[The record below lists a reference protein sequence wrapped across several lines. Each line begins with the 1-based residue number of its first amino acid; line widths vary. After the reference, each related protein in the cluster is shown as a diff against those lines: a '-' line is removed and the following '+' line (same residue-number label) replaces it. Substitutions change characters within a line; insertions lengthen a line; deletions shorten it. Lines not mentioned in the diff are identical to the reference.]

1 MRVIRPLLAALALG
15 CAWPLAAQTSPE
27 PAPAAMPASGPL
39 TMGEVLASSAAQAP
53 QIVEA
58 MARVRQAEGRAL
70 SAEGAF
76 DTVFDIDAQSR
87 VLGYYSGSYLEGK
100 ASRPLTQNGGSIY
113 GGYRVSSGTF
123 PIYEDKAYTDR
134 LGELKIGGLFSL
146 LRDRA
151 IDERRGRIAIAAR
164 DIDAARLEREM
175 VAIGVQA
182 RAAATYQNWVA
193 AGLRLKAY
201 QALLDLAEQR
211 RAGIARQVQLGA
223 RPAILLTEADTNIVR
238 RRALVVRSEQEF
250 GAAANA
256 LSFFYRDENGERIV
270 PGPERLPASLP
281 GFKPTRPGQ
290 PIDRPDVQTLSARLA
305 QSELKLALAE
315 NELKPR
321 LDLRGE
327 LSYDVGKA
335 GPGGKSRDGE
345 EAIVGVRFTVPLQR
359 RSAKGKIAEARAEID
374 GLRTRQQLV
383 REQIAV
389 EVKGIA
395 IAVDGAAKTA
405 RLADDEARLADDLA
419 AAERRRFDLGA
430 SDFFLLNMREEAA
443 TDARVRLLD
452 AQARAALAGIDLAGA
467 TADRAALGLP
477 DGPLP

>member
-1 MRVIRPLLAALALG
+1 MIRRLLLAFALLWSPCLASG
-15 CAWPLAAQTSPE
+15 PLAAQTA
-27 PAPAAMPASGPL
+27 APLAL
-39 TMGEVLASSAAQAP
+39 DEVLRSSALQAP

-76 DTVFDIDAQSR
+76 DTVFDVDAQSR
-87 VLGYYSGSYLEGK
+87 VLGYYSGTYLEGK
-100 ASRPLTQNGGSIY
+100 ATRPLTQNGGQVY
-113 GGYRVSSGTF
+113 GGYRVSAGSF

-134 LGELKIGGLFSL
+134 LGELKIGGLFAL

-151 IDERRGRIAIAAR
+151 IDERRGRIGMAAL

-182 RAAATYQNWVA
+182 RAAAAYQNWVA
-193 AGLRLKAY
+193 AGLRLRTY
-201 QALLDLAEQR
+201 QALLDLAEAR

-223 RPAILLTEADTNIVR
+223 RPSILLTEADTNIVR
-238 RRALVVRSEQEF
+238 RRALVVRSEQDF
-250 GAAANA
+250 GAADNA
-256 LSFFYRDENGERIV
+256 LSFFLRDDNGERVV
-270 PGPERLPASLP
+270 PGPERLPGAIP
-281 GFKPTRPGQ
+281 PFQ
-290 PIDRPDVQTLSARLA
+290 PRKLTGAADRPDLQTLGARLA

-327 LSYDVGKA
+327 LAYDVGA
-335 GPGGKSRDGE
+335 TGRGGKSRSGE
-345 EAIVGVRFTVPLQR
+345 EAIVGLRLTVPLQR
-359 RSAKGKIAEARAEID
+359 RSAKGKIAEAKAEIE
-374 GLRTRQQLV
+374 GLRTRQQLI

-389 EVKGIA
+389 EVKGIT

-405 RLADDEARLADDLA
+405 RLAADEARLADDLA
-419 AAERRRFDLGA
+419 VAERRRFELGA

-452 AQARAALAGIDLAGA
+452 AQARAALAGVDLAGA
-467 TADRAALGLP
+467 SADRAALGLP
-477 DGPLP
+477 EGPLP

>member
-1 MRVIRPLLAALALG
+1 MMRPILLALALG
-15 CAWPLAAQTSPE
+15 CAGPLAAQVRE
-27 PAPAAMPASGPL
+27 APAATPASSPL
-39 TMGEVLASSAAQAP
+39 TLDEVLRTSAAQAP

-76 DTVFDIDAQSR
+76 DTVFDVDAQSR
-87 VLGYYSGSYLEGK
+87 ILGYYSGTYLEGK
-100 ASRPLTQNGGSIY
+100 ATRPLTQNGGQIY

-134 LGELKIGGLFSL
+134 LGELKIGGLFAL
-146 LRDRA
+146 LRDRT
-151 IDERRGRIAIAAR
+151 IDERRGRIAMAAR

-182 RAAATYQNWVA
+182 RAAAAYQNWSA

-201 QALLDLAEQR
+201 QALLDLAEAR

-250 GAAANA
+250 AAAANA
-256 LSFFYRDENGERIV
+256 LSFFFRDDEGQRLT
-270 PGPERLPASLP
+270 PGLERLPGAVPQFTPKKLP
-281 GFKPTRPGQ
+281 SAA
-290 PIDRPDVQTLSARLA
+290 DRPDLQSLGARLA
-305 QSELKLALAE
+305 QSEIKLALAE

-327 LSYDVGKA
+327 LAYDIGA
-335 GPGGKSRDGE
+335 TGSGGKSRNGE
-345 EAIVGVRFTVPLQR
+345 EAIVGLRLTVPLQR
-359 RSAKGKIAEARAEID
+359 RAAKGKIAEARAEIE
-374 GLRTRQQLV
+374 GVRTRQQLI

-389 EVKGIA
+389 EVKGIT

-405 RLADDEARLADDLA
+405 RLAAEEARLADDLA
-419 AAERRRFDLGA
+419 SAERRRFDLGA

-452 AQARAALAGIDLAGA
+452 AQARAALAGVDLAGA
-467 TADRAALGLP
+467 SADRAALGLP
-477 DGPLP
+477 EGPLP

>member
-1 MRVIRPLLAALALG
+1 MIRRPALAAALSLALLWG
-15 CAWPLAAQTSPE
+15 SPLAAQT
-27 PAPAAMPASGPL
+27 APL
-39 TMGEVLASSAAQAP
+39 TLIEVLQSSATQAP

-70 SAEGAF
+70 SADGAF

-87 VLGYYSGSYLEGK
+87 VLGYYSGTYLEGK
-100 ASRPLTQNGGSIY
+100 ATRPLTENGGSLY
-113 GGYRVSSGTF
+113 GGYRVSTGSF
-123 PIYEDKAYTDR
+123 PVYEDKAYTDR
-134 LGELKIGGLFSL
+134 LGELKIGGLFAL

-151 IDERRGRIAIAAR
+151 IDERRGRIALAAR

-201 QALLDLAEQR
+201 QALLVLAEQR

-256 LSFFYRDENGERIV
+256 LSFFLRSESGERLV
-270 PGPERLPASLP
+270 PSADRLPATLP
-281 GFKPTRPGQ
+281 GYRPTRPGQ
-290 PIDRPDVQTLSARLA
+290 PADIPSGRPDVQTLSARLA

-327 LSYDVGKA
+327 LAYDVGPT
-335 GPGGKSRDGE
+335 GRGGKSRSGE
-345 EAIVGVRFTVPLQR
+345 EAIVGVRLTVPLQR
-359 RSAKGKIAEARAEID
+359 RSARGKIAEARAEID

-405 RLADDEARLADDLA
+405 RLASDEARLADDLA

-452 AQARAALAGIDLAGA
+452 AEARAALAGIDLAGA

-477 DGPLP
+477 EGPLP

>member
-1 MRVIRPLLAALALG
+1 MIRHLLLALALLWAG
-15 CAWPLAAQTSPE
+15 PLAAQT
-27 PAPAAMPASGPL
+27 AAPL
-39 TMGEVLASSAAQAP
+39 TLAEILGSSAAQAP

-76 DTVFDIDAQSR
+76 DTVFDVDAQSR
-87 VLGYYSGSYLEGK
+87 VLGYYSGTYLEGK
-100 ASRPLTQNGGSIY
+100 ATRPLTENGGQIY
-113 GGYRVSSGTF
+113 GGYRVSTGSF

-151 IDERRGRIAIAAR
+151 IDERRGRIAMAAR
-164 DIDAARLEREM
+164 DIDAIRLEREM
-175 VAIGVQA
+175 IAIGVQA
-182 RAAATYQNWVA
+182 RAAAAYQNWVA
-193 AGLRLKAY
+193 AGLRLKTY

-223 RPAILLTEADTNIVR
+223 RPTILLTEADTNIVR
-238 RRALVVRSEQEF
+238 RRALVVRSEQEL

-256 LSFFYRDENGERIV
+256 LSFFYRDDNGERIV
-270 PGPERLPASLP
+270 PGPERLPAAIP
-281 GFKPTRPGQ
+281 PFQ
-290 PIDRPDVQTLSARLA
+290 PKKLAGAADRPDLQSLGARLA

-327 LSYDVGKA
+327 LAYDVGPN
-335 GPGGKSRDGE
+335 GRGGKSRSGE
-345 EAIVGVRFTVPLQR
+345 EAIVGLRLTVPLQR
-359 RSAKGKIAEARAEID
+359 RAAKGKIAEAQAEID
-374 GLRTRQQLV
+374 GVRTRQQLI

-389 EVKGIA
+389 EVKGIT

-405 RLADDEARLADDLA
+405 RLAAEEAKLADDLA
-419 AAERRRFDLGA
+419 AAERRRFELGA

-452 AQARAALAGIDLAGA
+452 AQARAALAGVDLAGA
-467 TADRAALGLP
+467 SADRAALGLP
-477 DGPLP
+477 EGPLP